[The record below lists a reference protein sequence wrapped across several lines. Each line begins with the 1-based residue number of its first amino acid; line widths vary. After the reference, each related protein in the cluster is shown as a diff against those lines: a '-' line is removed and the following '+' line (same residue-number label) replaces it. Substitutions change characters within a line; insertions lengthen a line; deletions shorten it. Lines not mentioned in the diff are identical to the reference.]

1 MRGFEEI
8 TSQGRDLSQGG
19 FFWPFLTQNAFSLAR
34 FAPPKLIL
42 AHHCGKNDGIDLF

>member
-34 FAPPKLIL
+34 FAPPELVSMR
-42 AHHCGKNDGIDLF
+42 GYGENDGLSLF